1 MGQDY
6 SYTQPSSSDEYDLT
20 SLLEAEAAL
29 YAEEAESSYNIGEP
43 VQCPPQPFQ
52 YLCGGHT
59 NAEEMRA
66 FETQLSLLKDQVRE
80 SDQKLAKLE
89 KTLCD
94 ELCKKTSWVT
104 VLGVSFLLSL
114 LLLIAVIIL
123 GGTASKESRRVSDV
137 ETVFKDIKRSHTG
150 TCLLSVLLVENLLDL
165 IGAVVSETYCIV
177 NVPLNL
183 IHLNKFGSVANH
195 LSLLGPKLLDR
206 LLAKK
211 VPLTEM
217 ETSLKLKLMSEMFR
231 SKRGSKSR
239 VPLEW

>member
-1 MGQDY
+1 VKQTWDK
-6 SYTQPSSSDEYDLT
+6 TIATPSLPHQT
-20 SLLEAEAAL
+20 T
-29 YAEEAESSYNIGEP
+29 ESSYNIGEP

-66 FETQLSLLKDQVRE
+66 FETQLSLLKDQVCE

-104 VLGVSFLLSL
+104 ILGVCLLLSL

-123 GGTASKESRRVSDV
+123 GGTASKDSRRVLSDV
-137 ETVFKDIKRSHTG
+137 ETVFKDIKLYHTG

-165 IGAVVSETYCIV
+165 IAVVSVTYCIV
-177 NVPLNL
+177 NVPLTL
-183 IHLNKFGSVANH
+183 IHPNEFGSVANH
-195 LSLLGPKLLDR
+195 LSLLGPKLSNQKLLDR

-217 ETSLKLKLMSEMFR
+217 ETSLKLKLMSEMF
-231 SKRGSKSR
+231 SSKSEASHGC
-239 VPLEW
+239 LWSGE

>member
-1 MGQDY
+1 MTVVLSLLLLYFVLTYFKISGLTNMGQDY

-29 YAEEAESSYNIGEP
+29 YAEEAESSYNIVEP

-104 VLGVSFLLSL
+104 ILGVCLLLSL

-123 GGTASKESRRVSDV
+123 GG
-137 ETVFKDIKRSHTG
+137 
-150 TCLLSVLLVENLLDL
+150 
-165 IGAVVSETYCIV
+165 
-177 NVPLNL
+177 
-183 IHLNKFGSVANH
+183 
-195 LSLLGPKLLDR
+195 
-206 LLAKK
+206 
-211 VPLTEM
+211 
-217 ETSLKLKLMSEMFR
+217 
-231 SKRGSKSR
+231 
-239 VPLEW
+239 

>member
-1 MGQDY
+1 MGQNY

-66 FETQLSLLKDQVRE
+66 FERQLSLLKDQVRE

-104 VLGVSFLLSL
+104 ILGVSLLLSL

-123 GGTASKESRRVSDV
+123 GASKDSRRVSDV
-137 ETVFKDIKRSHTG
+137 ETVFK
-150 TCLLSVLLVENLLDL
+150 
-165 IGAVVSETYCIV
+165 
-177 NVPLNL
+177 VPQ
-183 IHLNKFGSVANH
+183 
-195 LSLLGPKLLDR
+195 
-206 LLAKK
+206 
-211 VPLTEM
+211 
-217 ETSLKLKLMSEMFR
+217 
-231 SKRGSKSR
+231 
-239 VPLEW
+239 

>member
-66 FETQLSLLKDQVRE
+66 FETQLSLLKDQVRA
-80 SDQKLAKLE
+80 SDQKLATLE

-104 VLGVSFLLSL
+104 ILGVSLLLSL

-123 GGTASKESRRVSDV
+123 GGTASKDSRRVSDV
-137 ETVFKDIKRSHTG
+137 ETVFKVRNI
-150 TCLLSVLLVENLLDL
+150 
-165 IGAVVSETYCIV
+165 
-177 NVPLNL
+177 
-183 IHLNKFGSVANH
+183 
-195 LSLLGPKLLDR
+195 
-206 LLAKK
+206 
-211 VPLTEM
+211 
-217 ETSLKLKLMSEMFR
+217 
-231 SKRGSKSR
+231 
-239 VPLEW
+239 

>member
-20 SLLEAEAAL
+20 LLLEAEAAL

-104 VLGVSFLLSL
+104 
-114 LLLIAVIIL
+114 IL
-123 GGTASKESRRVSDV
+123 GEQNSKDSRRVSDV
-137 ETVFKDIKRSHTG
+137 ETVFKDIKRYHTG

-165 IGAVVSETYCIV
+165 IAVVSVTYCIV

-183 IHLNKFGSVANH
+183 IHPNKFGSVANH
-195 LSLLGPKLLDR
+195 LSLLGP
-206 LLAKK
+206 
-211 VPLTEM
+211 
-217 ETSLKLKLMSEMFR
+217 
-231 SKRGSKSR
+231 
-239 VPLEW
+239 

>member
-1 MGQDY
+1 MRQDY

-29 YAEEAESSYNIGEP
+29 YAEEAESSYNIG
-43 VQCPPQPFQ
+43 
-52 YLCGGHT
+52 YT

-104 VLGVSFLLSL
+104 ILGVSLLLSL

-123 GGTASKESRRVSDV
+123 GGTASKDSTRVSDV
-137 ETVFKDIKRSHTG
+137 ETVFKVRNI
-150 TCLLSVLLVENLLDL
+150 
-165 IGAVVSETYCIV
+165 
-177 NVPLNL
+177 
-183 IHLNKFGSVANH
+183 
-195 LSLLGPKLLDR
+195 
-206 LLAKK
+206 
-211 VPLTEM
+211 
-217 ETSLKLKLMSEMFR
+217 
-231 SKRGSKSR
+231 
-239 VPLEW
+239 

>member
-29 YAEEAESSYNIGEP
+29 YAEEAESSYNIVEP

-104 VLGVSFLLSL
+104 ILGVCLLLSL

-123 GGTASKESRRVSDV
+123 GGTASKDSRRVSDV
-137 ETVFKDIKRSHTG
+137 
-150 TCLLSVLLVENLLDL
+150 
-165 IGAVVSETYCIV
+165 
-177 NVPLNL
+177 
-183 IHLNKFGSVANH
+183 
-195 LSLLGPKLLDR
+195 
-206 LLAKK
+206 
-211 VPLTEM
+211 
-217 ETSLKLKLMSEMFR
+217 
-231 SKRGSKSR
+231 
-239 VPLEW
+239 